1 MFRMSYCVTNRFLCI
16 GLMTLGIYYDGWVCH
31 SWGRETKYVGMLFKT
46 GVNILSEFD
55 FVDKSEFVKVK
66 Y

>member
-1 MFRMSYCVTNRFLCI
+1 
-16 GLMTLGIYYDGWVCH
+16 MTLGIYYDGWVCH

-55 FVDKSEFVKVK
+55 FVDKSKFVKVK